1 MIVKDLSELQRRL
14 SFLPGYCNHESS
26 DVVAVLGTG
35 EALYSVG
42 KCTDEE
48 YQAFVVVAEAII
60 RNHPVNED

>member
-1 MIVKDLSELQRRL
+1 
-14 SFLPGYCNHESS
+14 
-26 DVVAVLGTG
+26 VAVLGTG